1 MRNELLKEL
10 RLEDL
15 SGSSLELA
23 EAIGMEGFIRL
34 VDNYEGTSNLYVPK
48 ASELIRPV
56 RDELIRREYNGK
68 NVIALARK
76 YSLTDR
82 SIREIVKDKAAQLRE
97 NEKSAWPRRPAKSH
111 FGDKAEIF
119 SRKHFI

>member
-48 ASELIRPV
+48 ASELIR
-56 RDELIRREYNGK
+56 REYNGK

-97 NEKSAWPRRPAKSH
+97 E
-111 FGDKAEIF
+111 E
-119 SRKHFI
+119 RKERLAPPTGQISFWG

>member
-15 SGSSLELA
+15 SGELTGTGGGDRHGRLSS
-23 EAIGMEGFIRL
+23 GSSTTMKGP
-34 VDNYEGTSNLYVPK
+34 VTCTSPK
-48 ASELIRPV
+48 PRNLIRPV

-97 NEKSAWPRRPAKSH
+97 E
-111 FGDKAEIF
+111 E
-119 SRKHFI
+119 RKERLAPPTGQISFWG